1 MQRTHRS
8 NFFTR
13 RNGSAVRRA
22 FTLTELLTVVAIIV
36 LLIGTVTVA
45 VGAATRKA
53 QRTKTQFLL
62 GSIASGLGQFQT
74 DFGYLPP
81 VLMARQGGETAGNRG
96 FARDVTA
103 VGQVGNLQQW
113 FSYTTLAEYLI
124 GYGNRSE
131 DGYGVRLGGSAGP
144 GTKEN
149 PPFGIRAPGSDGA
162 WGAIDAPQN
171 AYAAF
176 PGLYR
181 ARNPNR
187 DASPLPLNDA
197 NWNSVGIEGR
207 VYGPYLELTD
217 EKLLGGLK
225 GFDAQGNPI
234 VVTNDQLDPN
244 FATYPK
250 VILDYWGTP
259 ISYYRAPYAGSDL
272 RSELSNGSDGFVNLG
287 DVFALRPWDFATG
300 QEIQSVADGSGDA
313 FTVSSLKGAAFAL
326 FSRGPDRLFD
336 RNVRRDVQEYNKDNI
351 VETGR

>member
-1 MQRTHRS
+1 MRTPNRHNTTSHRQ
-8 NFFTR
+8 
-13 RNGSAVRRA
+13 G

-81 VLMARQGGETAGNRG
+81 VLMNRVGVGGTRQ
-96 FARDVTA
+96 FARDVTT
-103 VGQVGNLQQW
+103 VSQVPSLQQW
-113 FSYTTLAEYLI
+113 FSYTTLADYLI
-124 GYGNRSE
+124 GYGGRNE
-131 DGYGVRLGGSAGP
+131 DGYGVVTGPTAGTGLGQR
-144 GTKEN
+144 EN
-149 PPFGIRAPGSDGA
+149 PPFGIRAPGTDGA
-162 WGAIDAPQN
+162 WGSIDTPLFSQPQMSG
-171 AYAAF
+171 AF
-176 PGLYR
+176 
-181 ARNPNR
+181 ASRNPMR
-187 DASPLPLNDA
+187 DPVTGQPP
-197 NWNSVGIEGR
+197 WNARQMTGR

-234 VVTNDQLDPN
+234 IVTNDQLDPD
-244 FATYPK
+244 FDKYPK
-250 VILDYWGTP
+250 VLLDYWGTP

-272 RSELSNGSDGFVNLG
+272 RSELSNGSDGFVNLS
-287 DVFALRPWDFATG
+287 DVFALRPWEFATG
-300 QEIQSVADGSGDA
+300 QELRGVADANGDE
-313 FTVSSLKGAAFAL
+313 FTAASLKGAAFAL

-336 RNVRRDVQEYNKDNI
+336 RNARRDAQEFNKDNI

>member
-131 DGYGVRLGGSAGP
+131 DGYGVRLAGSAGP

-234 VVTNDQLDPN
+234 IVTNDQLDPN
-244 FATYPK
+244 FETYPK

-300 QEIQSVADGSGDA
+300 QEVQSVADGSGDA
-313 FTVSSLKGAAFAL
+313 FTVASLKGAAFAL
-326 FSRGPDRLFD
+326 LSRGPDRLFD
-336 RNVRRDVQEYNKDNI
+336 RNVRRDVEEYNKDNI

>member
-1 MQRTHRS
+1 MRTPNRHNTTSHR
-8 NFFTR
+8 R
-13 RNGSAVRRA
+13 G

-81 VLMARQGGETAGNRG
+81 VLMARQGGETAGFRG
-96 FARDVTA
+96 FARDVTT
-103 VGQVGNLQQW
+103 VGQVPNLQQW
-113 FSYTTLAEYLI
+113 YSYTTLADYLV

-162 WGAIDAPQN
+162 WGSVDAPQN

-187 DASPLPLNDA
+187 DAAPIAVNGA

-234 VVTNDQLDPN
+234 IVTNDQLDPN
-244 FATYPK
+244 FDNYPK
-250 VILDYWGTP
+250 VLLDYWGTP
-259 ISYYRAPYAGSDL
+259 ISYYRAPYSGSDL
-272 RSELSNGSDGFVNLG
+272 RSELPVSGGFANLA
-287 DVFALRPWDFATG
+287 DVFALRPWDVATG
-300 QEIQSVADGSGDA
+300 EVAKGALDA
-313 FTVSSLKGAAFAL
+313 NDDDTSSAALKGATFAL
-326 FSRGPDRLFD
+326 FSRGPDLGFD
-336 RNVRRDVQEYNKDNI
+336 RTVRRDLAELNKDNLS
-351 VETGR
+351 ETGR